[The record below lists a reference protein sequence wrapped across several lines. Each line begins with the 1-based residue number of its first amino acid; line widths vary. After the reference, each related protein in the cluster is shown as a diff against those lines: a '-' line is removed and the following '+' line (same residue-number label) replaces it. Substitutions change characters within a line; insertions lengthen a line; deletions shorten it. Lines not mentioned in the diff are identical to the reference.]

1 MIAGVIL
8 LPKSGPMQVTA
19 AKLLLLS
26 KQQEIE
32 ALRTLESRSSL
43 VATIGSLVHA
53 LQNERGATSIFLAS
67 GGERFQDIRRDLAA
81 ESGRLEH
88 LLRKEFGERVV
99 ANASGTARLYSLVA
113 WVLLGIDDLPALR
126 GRIKARRLS
135 GDDAIRSISRL
146 IAGLLSVIFE
156 IADTAITPEVSRSL
170 VALFNLLNGKE
181 LAGQERAIGALSFA
195 SGRSDAGHQQ
205 RLIHLIDAQ
214 ERNFQLFMDFAA
226 PDVIDRWRELESS
239 PCVARLERLR
249 RILCSTRPDE
259 PLDAETSDQWF
270 EICSERLTGLWSLQC
285 SMVGTLQHTCS
296 RLIAEARRD
305 LADAEGLLERL
316 VLHPPASADRVD
328 RFFDPKRPIDMAMS
342 FSPDTRRT
350 PESMEQSIID
360 VLQAQSVRLASVE
373 SELQAAR
380 RALDERKLIERA
392 KGVLMARLGVSEEK
406 AYKALRDASMTQN
419 RRMADVAEAT
429 LALPDF
435 VGAAGKPHQE

>member
-1 MIAGVIL
+1 MHV
-8 LPKSGPMQVTA
+8 SA

-26 KQQEIE
+26 RQREIE

-43 VATIGSLVHA
+43 VATIGSVVHA
-53 LQNERGATSIFLAS
+53 LQNERGASSIFLAS
-67 GGERFQDIRRDLAA
+67 RGERFEDIRRDLAA
-81 ESGRLEH
+81 ESGRLEQ
-88 LLRKEFGERVV
+88 LLRIEFDERVV
-99 ANASGTARLYSLVA
+99 ADASASARIYSLLA
-113 WVLLGIDDLPALR
+113 WVLLGIDDLPTLR
-126 GRIKARRLS
+126 ERIEARQLS
-135 GDDAIRSISRL
+135 GDEAIRSISRL

-205 RLIHLIDAQ
+205 RLMHLIDAQ
-214 ERNFQLFMDFAA
+214 ERNFQLFTDFAERH
-226 PDVIDRWRELESS
+226 VIDRWRELETS

-249 RILCSTRPDE
+249 RILCSTRPADSLNTE
-259 PLDAETSDQWF
+259 LSDQWF
-270 EICSERLTGLWSLQC
+270 EVCSERLGGLWSLQC
-285 SMVGTLQHTCS
+285 TMVAALQQSCS
-296 RLIAEARRD
+296 RLIVEAERD

-316 VLHPPASADRVD
+316 VRHPPASADRVD
-328 RFFDPKRPIDMAMS
+328 RFFDPGRPIDMAMS
-342 FSPDTRRT
+342 FSPGPQHRM

-392 KGVLMARLGVSEEK
+392 KGVLMTRLGVSEEK
-406 AYKALRDASMTQN
+406 AYKALRNASMTQN

-435 VGAAGKPHQE
+435 VDARSEPHQE